1 MAKNDNNYSLGVSFG
16 LDASEFTQGVAKIRQ
31 KLTELNTQF
40 EENKQKINTTT
51 KEITSLRKEQ
61 EELEREI
68 KESGKASEEQKN
80 KMQSLNDKISQATT
94 NLGQL
99 RTKEA
104 EIKSEIKEST
114 AELQKQKKGLD
125 DNAKSA
131 GLLHKALDKLGTAAK
146 SFISINGA
154 KKLWELLIGS
164 NEEMEQYQT
173 SFEVMLGDTEKA
185 KALITDIQNFAAK
198 TPLTKSDSVS
208 IGSLLMNYGVEADE
222 VIDKM
227 TKLGDLAG
235 GNAEKM
241 NRIALA
247 YGQMLAKGK
256 VTGEELRQ
264 LTEAGVP
271 MQNALAESIG
281 VTGEE
286 FSKMVSAGKVGID
299 DLDKAIEA
307 LTTGNGKFAGM
318 MEKQSETMQ
327 GMLSTLQDNVSEFFR
342 QMGEGAFGEVKE
354 VLAELMAQLKEWEE
368 DGTLQEW
375 ADKLGLSLKVLIE
388 ILKGSI
394 EIIFEFKDVIIAALA
409 GRATY
414 SAVNSLME
422 WVKGLKQG
430 FSDMAKGAKT
440 SVAAMNV
447 WALGIAAAAAVVT
460 AIILKINEL
469 NQVTENY
476 KRGVE
481 NTQKAADEMVSSAQ
495 AEIRMLENKI
505 ERYDELRTA
514 ADLTAAQEAE
524 LKDIA
529 SELQDVFGDE
539 IDVVDKTTGAY
550 NDLSEAME
558 NYAQKKLAMT
568 KRDAI
573 YKQLENAYQQ
583 QLELEQQMSAM
594 NFTYEDI
601 QAAAAYANGA
611 PDWLNG
617 ISASIRDYAWVAG
630 PQFLLLNQIA
640 KGGSTR
646 SSEDLWKYRQTSDA
660 LTDIGNVI
668 GRLEKE
674 ALSYDTIVR
683 ELGTTASDTA
693 DDNKNLANSY
703 EQTKAAI
710 EANKKAADKLANSI
724 KNVNSAY
731 LEQKENGKLSY
742 DTIMSLVDAG
752 YASCLQI
759 DEETNSVKLNTQ
771 AYKELARAKI
781 KARMADIR
789 TDMALTASDIEA
801 EYNKEIYAHSGT
813 GTSFG
818 DRIVESINQQKD
830 KAIAAATAE
839 AAAELAALQDLYD
852 NIDSYVTAEKTTSI
866 SSLKK
871 KEVDEIKEAVDN
883 LTKSLKSVN
892 SAYLEQNKNGRL
904 SYDTA
909 MSLIEAG
916 YASVLETDKET
927 NAIRLNTE
935 AYEELARA
943 KLNARM
949 NDLKAGDITAEVTA
963 ELAALQDL
971 YDNIDSYVKADNSK
985 TKSETIDYSKGY
997 EAYKTVADKKLEL
1010 INKELEAKKEL
1021 RDKTLA
1027 YLDEEIQKRK
1037 ELTEDNDMQK
1047 EIDRVTAQL
1056 KYAQLDDF
1064 SRAQLEK
1071 KLADL
1076 QEQQEEI
1083 IWERDIQKRKEAANQ
1098 AYDEAALATAEIQ
1111 EQINNSIATV
1121 KQIMDALK
1129 DGVTNI
1135 NNVINSNNSTINNSA
1150 NISLAN
1156 QYLTMAQITKA
1167 VRDALIGDV
1176 TILTR

>member
-1 MAKNDNNYSLGVSFG
+1 MAENDNNYNLGVSFG
-16 LDASEFTQGVAKIRQ
+16 LDASEFTEGVAKIRQ

-40 EENKQKINTTT
+40 EENRQKINTATN
-51 KEITSLRKEQ
+51 EIKSLRKEQ
-61 EELEREI
+61 EQLENEI
-68 KESGKASEEQKN
+68 KESGEATEEQKN
-80 KMQSLNDKISQATT
+80 KMRSLNDRISQATA

-99 RTKEA
+99 KAKEA

-114 AELQKQKKGLD
+114 AELQKQKSGLD
-125 DNAKSA
+125 ENTKSA
-131 GLLHKALDKLGTAAK
+131 GLLHNALDKLGTAAK
-146 SFISINGA
+146 AFIGIYGA

-173 SFEVMLGDTEKA
+173 SFEVMLGDAEKA
-185 KALITDIQNFAAK
+185 KTLITDIQNFAAK
-198 TPLTKSDSVS
+198 TPLSKSDSVS
-208 IGSLLMNYGVEADE
+208 IGSMLMNYGVEADE

-299 DLDKAIEA
+299 DLDKAIEE

-318 MEKQSETMQ
+318 MEKQSQTMQ

-342 QMGEGAFGEVKE
+342 QMGEGAFGEVKDA
-354 VLAELMAQLKEWEE
+354 LADLMAQLKEWEE

-375 ADKLGLSLKVLIE
+375 AEKSGVSLKVLIE

-394 EIIFEFKDVIIAALA
+394 EILFEFKDEIIAALA
-409 GRATY
+409 GRAVYT
-414 SAVNSLME
+414 AANNLLK
-422 WVKGLKQG
+422 WVKNIKQG
-430 FSDMAKGAKT
+430 FTDMVNGISTSAASLNVYALAIGAVIAVIVELCQRIEDSNRITKEYNETIDRINKT
-440 SVAAMNV
+440 EQDT
-447 WALGIAAAAAVVT
+447 L
-460 AIILKINEL
+460 
-469 NQVTENY
+469 
-476 KRGVE
+476 
-481 NTQKAADEMVSSAQ
+481 SSGY
-495 AEIRMLENKI
+495 AEIAMLETKA
-505 ERYDELRTA
+505 ERYEQLRTA
-514 ADLTAAQEAE
+514 AELTAAEEAE
-524 LKDIA
+524 LKDLA
-529 SELQDVFGDE
+529 EELQDTFGDSVSV
-539 IDVVDKTTGAY
+539 INNLTGEY
-550 NDLSEAME
+550 NDLSETLDLYVQKKMSAIRVEAAEDKLKEFYKLYYE
-558 NYAQKKLAMT
+558 NESEMKAITEGLSKETIDLINAALDGDQEANEILMSPSNSLPISYEKLTEYAQYRNNNKDL
-568 KRDAI
+568 
-573 YKQLENAYQQ
+573 
-583 QLELEQQMSAM
+583 
-594 NFTYEDI
+594 DI
-601 QAAAAYANGA
+601 QIEN
-611 PDWLNG
+611 
-617 ISASIRDYAWVAG
+617 
-630 PQFLLLNQIA
+630 
-640 KGGSTR
+640 
-646 SSEDLWKYRQTSDA
+646 
-660 LTDIGNVI
+660 LTGTY
-668 GRLEKE
+668 KE
-674 ALSYDTIVR
+674 YLSVQY
-683 ELGTTASDTA
+683 ESGEAASDTA
-693 DDNKNLANSY
+693 EDTEKLTNSY
-703 EQTKAAI
+703 EKAKAAI
-710 EANKKAADKLANSI
+710 DKNKEAADKLTNSI

-742 DTIMSLVDAG
+742 DTIMSLTEAG

-759 DEETNSVKLNTQ
+759 DEETNTVKLNTE
-771 AYKELARAKI
+771 AYKKLAQAKI
-781 KARMADIR
+781 EARMADIR
-789 TDMALTASDIEA
+789 TEMAEKTAEIEVEYKEKLSIYSD
-801 EYNKEIYAHSGT
+801 YTHSGT
-813 GTSFG
+813 GSLYAE
-818 DRIVESINQQKD
+818 RITEDINQQKD
-830 KAIAAATAE
+830 EAVAAATAE

-852 NIDSYVTAEKTTSI
+852 NIDSYVTAEKTTSAA
-866 SSLKK
+866 SSKK
-871 KEVDEIKEAVDN
+871 TEVDEVKEAVDN

-892 SAYLEQNKNGRL
+892 SAYLEQNENGKL

-909 MSLIEAG
+909 MSLIDAG
-916 YASVLETDKET
+916 YASCLETDEET
-927 NAIRLNTE
+927 KAIKLNTE

-963 ELAALQDL
+963 ELAALHDL

-985 TKSETIDYSKGY
+985 TNSGTTDYSKGY
-997 EAYKTVADKKLEL
+997 EAYKTEADKKLAL

-1027 YLDEEIQKRK
+1027 YLDEEIKKRK
-1037 ELTEDNDMQK
+1037 ELTEDDDMQK
-1047 EIDRVTAQL
+1047 EIDKVTAQL

-1071 KLADL
+1071 KLSDL

-1121 KQIMDALK
+1121 KQIMEALK

-1135 NNVINSNNSTINNSA
+1135 NNVINSNNTVNNSA

-1156 QYLTMAQITKA
+1156 QYLTMSQITKA